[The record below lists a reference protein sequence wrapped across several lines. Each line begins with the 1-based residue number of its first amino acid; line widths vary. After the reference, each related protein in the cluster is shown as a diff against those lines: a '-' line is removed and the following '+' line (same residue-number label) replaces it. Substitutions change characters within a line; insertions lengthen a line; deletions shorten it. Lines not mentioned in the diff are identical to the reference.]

1 MDTKLR
7 LVALDLSTTGTGV
20 AWSCDHHGR
29 ESVGC
34 RTVVSRWGADRP
46 HDRIHDILS
55 DIAAAVKCKPHL
67 VVVEGGSYGS
77 SGNQVDQLAGLR
89 WVVRHWLWSQ
99 KHRYVEV
106 APATVKVWATGSGA
120 TSGDNK
126 VTKQAVRE
134 AITATYG
141 RYCHIGDSNQADA
154 VSMLTLASR
163 AYGQPLAAVT
173 DQKQTRALQ
182 SVQWPDLATDAG
194 PVVPTVGGS
203 R

>member
-1 MDTKLR
+1 MTALR
-7 LVALDLSTTGTGV
+7 FVALDLSSAGTGV
-20 AWSCDHHGR
+20 AWNCNHHGR

-34 RTVVSRWGADRP
+34 RTVHSRWGADRP
-46 HDRIHDILS
+46 HDRIHDILT

-77 SGNQVDQLAGLR
+77 AGNQVDQLAGLR
-89 WVVRHWLWSQ
+89 WVVRHWLWAQ
-99 KHRYVEV
+99 KLPYVEV
-106 APATVKVWATGSGA
+106 APGTVKVWATGSGA

-141 RYCHIGDSNQADA
+141 RLCHVADHNQADA
-154 VSMLTLASR
+154 VSMLTLACR
-163 AYGQPLAAVT
+163 AYGQPLALVT
-173 DQKQTRALQ
+173 RQQQTRALAA
-182 SVQWPDLATDAG
+182 VKWPDLASETG
-194 PVVPTVGGS
+194 PVVPAVT